1 MNRSMLLTGLII
13 ENKVD
18 TPNQILQGQCEG
30 FEPRKC
36 ENNVVTLTSFLKHSN
51 SELTTYYAN
60 NQRELITN
68 VTVLEGNS
76 LKHILKL
83 KYVKLMRLQTF
94 INNYEQKPPIITMK
108 VTQTNSFFIVSML
121 QHLQLQNL
129 FHSVVKFMWLQNW
142 NSGKKG
148 TTSQMCPIKVA
159 SDVLNFEI

>member
-1 MNRSMLLTGLII
+1 M
-13 ENKVD
+13 
-18 TPNQILQGQCEG
+18 
-30 FEPRKC
+30 
-36 ENNVVTLTSFLKHSN
+36 VTLTSFLKHSN

-121 QHLQLQNL
+121 
-129 FHSVVKFMWLQNW
+129 
-142 NSGKKG
+142 
-148 TTSQMCPIKVA
+148 
-159 SDVLNFEI
+159 